1 MNPSRGRSRK
11 RSHRPPTG
19 RAPTFLAIYLN
30 DHLTGANGG
39 VELLRR
45 AARAHRGGTL
55 GSSLESLAEQVAQDR
70 ASLRTLMADL
80 DVPVMRTS
88 AALGRLAERV
98 GRLKPNGRILSRS
111 PLSDVLELEALRMGV
126 EGKAACW
133 RSLRSLART
142 DPRIDTSL
150 IEELIR
156 RAEQQMRALEA
167 MRSACASQLFAREA
181 RGRAV
186 TPHAA
191 EAVRLRGL
199 RGLPGPSPT

>member
-1 MNPSRGRSRK
+1 MNPSRDRSP
-11 RSHRPPTG
+11 RPPTG

-39 VELLRR
+39 VEMLRR
-45 AARAHRGGTL
+45 AAGAHRGGAL
-55 GSSLESLAEQVAQDR
+55 GTSLESLAEQVAEDR
-70 ASLRTLMADL
+70 ESLRALMADL
-80 DVPVMRTS
+80 DVPVMRTR
-88 AALGRLAERV
+88 AVLGRLAERA
-98 GRLKPNGRILSRS
+98 GRLKLNGRVLSRS
-111 PLSDVLELEALRMGV
+111 PLSDVTELEAMRIGV

-150 IEELIR
+150 IEELIG
-156 RAEQQMRALEA
+156 RAEQQIRALEA

-181 RGRAV
+181 RGRAA

-191 EAVRLRGL
+191 EAVWRRGGL
-199 RGLPGPSPT
+199 RGMPRPGRT

>member
-1 MNPSRGRSRK
+1 MN

-45 AARAHRGGTL
+45 TAEAHQGGVL
-55 GSSLESLAEQVAQDR
+55 GTSLQSLGEQVAQDR
-70 ASLRTLMADL
+70 QSLLTLMADL
-80 DVPVMRTS
+80 DVPVMRTM
-88 AALGRLAERV
+88 AALGRIAEKV
-98 GRLKPNGRILSRS
+98 GRLKMNGRVLSRS
-111 PLSDVLELEALRMGV
+111 PLSDVLELEAMRLGV

-142 DPRIDTSL
+142 DPRIDVSL
-150 IEELIR
+150 IEELIV
-156 RAEQQMRALEA
+156 RAEQQIRALEA

-181 RGRAV
+181 RGRAA

-191 EAVRLRGL
+191 EAVWRRGRL
-199 RGLPGPSPT
+199 RGLPGTGPI